1 MKAVILH
8 GPAISS
14 SRGKLI
20 EIKKK
25 FDSSSV
31 VSFDPSTSSGQI
43 MAALQTVSMFSEERL
58 IIAENPPDDFSKLT
72 LYPNPLPAGRQANTL
87 ILWFD
92 REIDPTK
99 WPKAEVFFFPEA
111 KETSVFPLLDKLAEK
126 NDNAYLELDK
136 LKKAE
141 YDSQYFITM
150 IFYLLRSLIYLPKNA
165 HPFVKQ
171 KMEKQRRNFSRDE
184 IISLYKF
191 VLETDFKIKKGL
203 METNQAEFLLVN
215 KFTG

>member
-31 VSFDPSTSSGQI
+31 VNFEEGASSAEI
-43 MAALQTVSMFSEERL
+43 LASLQTVSMFSEERL
-58 IIAENPPDDFSKLT
+58 IIVENPLDDFSKLT
-72 LYPNPLPAGRQANTL
+72 LYPNPLPAGRQAYTL

-99 WPKAEVFFFPEA
+99 WPKAEVFFFP
-111 KETSVFPLLDKLAEK
+111 
-126 NDNAYLELDK
+126 
-136 LKKAE
+136 
-141 YDSQYFITM
+141 
-150 IFYLLRSLIYLPKNA
+150 
-165 HPFVKQ
+165 
-171 KMEKQRRNFSRDE
+171 
-184 IISLYKF
+184 
-191 VLETDFKIKKGL
+191 
-203 METNQAEFLLVN
+203 
-215 KFTG
+215 